1 VKTWR
6 VTPQQRNHAY
16 NFLRSKIS
24 EGKQAYIIFP
34 LVEESEA
41 VQARAAVQEYERLSK
56 DVFPDLRLGLL
67 HGRMASSEKDAVM
80 RAFRDHEIDA
90 LVSTAVV
97 EVGVDVPNAT
107 VILIEG
113 ADRFGLAQLHQ
124 FRGRVRRS
132 SEQAYCFL
140 LSENVSSEA
149 VERLQIMETTNDGFK
164 LAEEDLRLRGPGEYF
179 GTRQSGMP
187 DLKVAQLTD
196 VELIEQA
203 RSEASRV
210 LDEDPELARPEH
222 DALRRAMERLWGR
235 ISAEVS

>member
-1 VKTWR
+1 
-6 VTPQQRNHAY
+6 
-16 NFLRSKIS
+16 
-24 EGKQAYIIFP
+24 
-34 LVEESEA
+34 
-41 VQARAAVQEYERLSK
+41 
-56 DVFPDLRLGLL
+56 
-67 HGRMASSEKDAVM
+67 MASSEKDAVM

>member
-1 VKTWR
+1 M
-6 VTPQQRNHAY
+6 P
-16 NFLRSKIS
+16 
-24 EGKQAYIIFP
+24 
-34 LVEESEA
+34 
-41 VQARAAVQEYERLSK
+41 
-56 DVFPDLRLGLL
+56 
-67 HGRMASSEKDAVM
+67 SSEKEAVM
-80 RAFRDHEIDA
+80 RSFRDHELDV

-140 LSENVSSEA
+140 LSENVSSDA
-149 VERLQIMETTNDGFK
+149 LERLQIMETTNDGFK

-196 VELIEQA
+196 VELIEEA
-203 RSEASRV
+203 RSEALRL
-210 LDEDPELARPEH
+210 LDEDPELAWQEH
-222 DALRRAMERLWGR
+222 DTLRRAMERLWGR